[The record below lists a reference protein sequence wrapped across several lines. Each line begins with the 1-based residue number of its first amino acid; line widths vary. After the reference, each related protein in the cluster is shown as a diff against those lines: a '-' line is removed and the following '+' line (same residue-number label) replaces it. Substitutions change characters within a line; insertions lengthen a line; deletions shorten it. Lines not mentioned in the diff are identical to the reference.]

1 MIARTTPNAP
11 VILGW
16 MIWLLTELMEA
27 GGWYHHE
34 SLDALA
40 IISALIFIVM
50 MMMVFRVVHYAE
62 ELAHRMGE
70 PYGTLVLTL
79 SATIIEAALLIM
91 VMNSGTHNP
100 TLLRDTVFAT
110 LMLVLNGMVGFSLVT
125 GGIHYLEQT
134 FKLQG
139 ALAFLQMITP
149 LAILIL
155 ILPNYTTSLPGPYLS
170 DSQSFFIGFL
180 CLVVYA
186 VFLVLQTGRY
196 RVHFVEMVSSGEQD
210 RLKHEPD
217 HKKQLTRAFLGLISA
232 LLPIVLL
239 SEHLAESINYGI
251 EELKLPAHLGG
262 ILVNML
268 VLAPEF
274 MAASRA
280 ALQNRIQRAVNISL
294 GSALATISLTVPLVL
309 VYSALIDHPIVIGLT
324 GSEIPL
330 IYATIF
336 VALITFVSG
345 KATLLQGVVHLMLFA
360 TYLFLIFAP

>member
-16 MIWLLTELMEA
+16 MIWLLIELMEA
-27 GGWYHHE
+27 SGWYHHE

-50 MMMVFRVVHYAE
+50 MMMVFRVVHYAD

-91 VMNSGTHNP
+91 VMNSGSHNP

-139 ALAFLQMITP
+139 ALAFLQMIAP

-196 RVHFVEMVSSGEQD
+196 RVHFVEPASSGDQD
-210 RLKHEPD
+210 RLQHEPD
-217 HKKQLTRAFLGLISA
+217 HKKQLTRAFLGLIGA

-280 ALQNRIQRAVNISL
+280 ALRNRIQRAVNISL

-309 VYSALIDHPIVIGLT
+309 VYSALINHPIVIGLT

-360 TYLFLIFAP
+360 TYLFLIFVP